1 MSNLADWEEVAPGI
15 ARVAV
20 RTPTLP
26 PATHTNTYLAGTGRW
41 TVFDPAS
48 PYDDEQ
54 ARMWGLL
61 RAGHGQV
68 ERIVLTHHHV
78 DHVSGA
84 EALRG
89 QLAGVGQRVP
99 IAAHRVTAD
108 LVAGDIQV
116 DEVLEDD
123 DVLTCAEVKLRCVFT
138 PGHAPGHL
146 VFHDEASGAVIAGD
160 MVAGVGTILI
170 DPMEGDLGHY
180 LASLAKMQRLS
191 PSVLLPSHGPAL
203 TEARALLGFY
213 VAHRHQRTAQIHR
226 ALQRMGAATP
236 MDLAAVVYKE
246 LPPQF
251 LAFGAV
257 QVLAHLNWMVDE
269 GMVRA
274 VGEDHFMATT
284 SP

>member
-1 MSNLADWEEVAPGI
+1 MSTLADWEQVAPGI

-26 PATHTNTYLAGTGRW
+26 PATHTNTYVAGTERW

-61 RAGHGQV
+61 QAGHGHV

-84 EALRG
+84 EALRA
-89 QLAGVGQRVP
+89 QLASVGQHVP

-108 LVAGDIQV
+108 LVAGDIAV
-116 DEVLEDD
+116 DELLGDD
-123 DVLTCAEVKLRCVFT
+123 DVLACAEVQLRCVFT

-146 VFHDEASGAVIAGD
+146 VFHDDSSGAVIAGD

-170 DPMEGDLGHY
+170 DPMEGDLGDY
-180 LASLAKMQRLS
+180 LASLARMQRLN
-191 PSVLLPSHGPAL
+191 PTVLLPSHGPAL

-213 VAHRHQRTAQIHR
+213 VAHRHQRTTQIHR
-226 ALQRMGAATP
+226 ALQTLGTATP
-236 MDLAAVVYKE
+236 MALAAAVYQE
-246 LPPQF
+246 LPPQY

-257 QVLAHLNWMVDE
+257 QVLAHLHWMVAE
-269 GMVRA
+269 GMARA
-274 VGEDHFMATT
+274 VGDDHFVAIT